1 MEEVECS
8 RRKWERTWREMECR
22 VTSEGAEPWL
32 ERPLQAQFHEIN
44 GIGLEKRSSEEKPGV
59 RRREG
64 SGKPEL

>member
-1 MEEVECS
+1 MEEEWPVEEVECS

-44 GIGLEKRSSEEKPGV
+44 GIGLEK
-59 RRREG
+59 
-64 SGKPEL
+64 